1 MLTLTT
7 NSNSKVQLRSSFLP
21 FHIDHS
27 LLPQWETRL
36 PLSLIYLLI
45 GCIHYSPNFMWA
57 AS

>member
-1 MLTLTT
+1 MLTLTA
-7 NSNSKVQLRSSFLP
+7 NSNPNVQLHSSFLP
-21 FHIDHS
+21 FHIYNS

-36 PLSLIYLLI
+36 PLSLLI